1 MKVVEMEQN
10 CRDGAEREM
19 ESRVP
24 IETIE
29 EDEKVKFKIVFLD
42 DFCWAFFVFLR
53 LGVKPK
59 RSLEIIL
66 FTSEEPTRFG
76 ISCLGS
82 CLLAGSKEL
91 TEVLKTTIFDGQNVS
106 FIEAAR
112 STGYAED
119 KDDDLSS
126 VFLKKGSYC
135 FVCLF

>member
-1 MKVVEMEQN
+1 MEQN

-19 ESRVP
+19 ESRVL

-29 EDEKVKFKIVFLD
+29 EDEEFAWEAAVKEIDLACLKTSNASSSSHFTPL
-42 DFCWAFFVFLR
+42 
-53 LGVKPK
+53 

-66 FTSEEPTRFG
+66 FTYEEPTRFG